1 MMSILISSNLDLPSH
16 KDHSVVYNIV
26 MTFLNRFSAFFL
38 PSLFFVIGLAT
49 LYDYGMNWDS
59 PIHFARGQAYL
70 RYILTGKTNYDGLPG
85 YCMNADNLISQVDY
99 ETGEVCDRHRKVR
112 VSAYES
118 NLIDF
123 NSWVAQSV
131 YGHPAFS
138 DLMLAA
144 SNKILFQYLGWVED
158 VDAYH
163 FYTLFT
169 TFLLALTVAV
179 WTKQTFGI
187 FASIISVLT
196 VYTFPLLAG
205 EQHFNVKDPPMA
217 AFFILSLYL
226 FWLSLTK
233 KKSLY
238 LILSALAGGASFGTK
253 FNFVFAPFILLPWII
268 VFGVTLLRKTTI
280 RSVLSRK
287 MFFVFS
293 LYPIIVF
300 LVFFLT
306 WPALWPDPLKNIP
319 QVFRYYQDI
328 GSSQCGYSSLTFSWF
343 TNCFQSISLKYL
355 IYTIPPFSLFL
366 FAVGFVVSLIRFKGK
381 SFVTILWLS
390 FFAITIIRV
399 TLPASNIYGGLRQIM
414 EFIGPF
420 AMITGIGALFLRDL
434 IVKTLARLLQ
444 GKALNRKTLAFI
456 VSISLGLGYIPIAIE
471 LVRLHPNENVYFNS
485 FIGGLKG
492 AAEKNF
498 PGYGNTYGNAYLQG
512 VKWLNQNAEPGA
524 RLALVSGLGQ
534 NLSRG
539 QLRYDIDFANNYR
552 SGYNQEGEYLMLL
565 IAGNETWIETFRHK
579 YLLLLNPLYD
589 LKVDGISLLTI
600 WKNDKKYL
608 KDGIT
613 LDGQTER
620 KIDIKFIAA
629 GNKKEVIIKLNGN
642 KNLKALGLTFPSQRC
657 KDNMIGARIHI
668 SDNGSE
674 YIQKA
679 EGVNNFTDREILGY
693 NADLVYLFPGDKAQ
707 YIKIISPEN
716 YSCELSTIDFSIFTF
731 VRFNDNPN

>member
-1 MMSILISSNLDLPSH
+1 MSFF
-16 KDHSVVYNIV
+16 
-26 MTFLNRFSAFFL
+26 TRFSTFFL
-38 PSLFFVIGLAT
+38 PLLFFIAGLTT

-59 PIHFARGQAYL
+59 PVHFARGQAYL
-70 RYILTGKTNYDGLPG
+70 RYILTGKTNYDGLPR
-85 YCMNADNLISQVDY
+85 YCMNADNLISQVDH

-138 DLMLAA
+138 DLILAA
-144 SNKILFQYLGWVED
+144 SNKIFFQYLGWVED

-163 FYTLFT
+163 LYSLFT

-179 WTKQTFGI
+179 WAKQTFGI

-217 AFFILSLYL
+217 AFFTLSLFL
-226 FWLSLTK
+226 FWLSLIK
-233 KKSLY
+233 KKPLY

-253 FNFVFAPFILLPWII
+253 FNFIFAPFILLPWII
-268 VFGVTLLRKTTI
+268 AFGITLLRTNTV

-287 MFFVFS
+287 MFFAFC

-306 WPALWPDPLKNIP
+306 WPALWSDPLRSVP
-319 QVFRYYQDI
+319 QVFSYYQDI
-328 GSSQCGYSSLTFSWF
+328 GGPSCGYSFPNYLWF
-343 TNCFQSISLKYL
+343 INCSQLITLKYF

-366 FAVGFVVSLIRFKGK
+366 FATGIIVSIVRFKEKG
-381 SFVTILWLS
+381 FAAILWLS
-390 FFAITIIRV
+390 FFTITIMRV
-399 TLPASNIYGGLRQIM
+399 TLSISNIYGGLRQIM

-420 AMITGIGALFLRDL
+420 AMTTGIGALFLRDL
-434 IVKTLARLLQ
+434 TVKTLTKLPQ
-444 GKALNRKTLAFI
+444 EKALKKKTLVFA
-456 VSISLGLGYIPIAIE
+456 VSVLLGLGYIPIAIE
-471 LVRLHPNENVYFNS
+471 LIRLHPNENVYFNS
-485 FIGGLKG
+485 LIGGLKG

-512 VKWLNQNAEPGA
+512 VKWLNQNAKPGA

-579 YLLLLNPLYD
+579 YLSLLNPLYD
-589 LKVDGISLLTI
+589 LKVDGVSLLTI

-608 KDGIT
+608 KDGIN
-613 LDGQTER
+613 LDSQTER
-620 KIDIKFIAA
+620 KIDLKFIAA

-642 KNLKALGLTFPSQRC
+642 KNLKALGLTFPSQKC
-657 KDNMIGARIHI
+657 KDTMIGAKIYI
-668 SDNGSE
+668 STNGGE

-679 EGVNNFTDREILGY
+679 EGVNNFTDREIFGY
-693 NADLVYLFPGDKAQ
+693 NTDFVYLFPGDEAQ
-707 YIKIISPEN
+707 YIKIIPPED
-716 YSCELSTIDFSIFTF
+716 YSCELSTINFTVFTF
-731 VRFNDNPN
+731 VRFNNNSSH